1 MILEKIVLEKEKEI
15 ENLKRAGRSLK
26 KRLADKDIS
35 LIAEIKKASPTKGLI
50 SKDFQPEFQLAE
62 YIRAGAAA
70 VSILTDE
77 KFFQGSKE
85 LFQNLR
91 KETTLPL
98 LRKDFIIEPIQ
109 VYESLFLGADVILLI
124 ASILEEE
131 KLKDLLKLVHSL
143 GLEAIVEVHSLED
156 LEKILGTPAEII
168 GINNRNLQ
176 DFSVDLK
183 TTEKIVKELQGKKL
197 RDNYYI
203 IAESGIKDREDI
215 DYLRDLGVNGVLIG
229 ETLMKAADPY
239 RKIRELGL
247 N

>member
-1 MILEKIVLEKEKEI
+1 M
-15 ENLKRAGRSLK
+15 
-26 KRLADKDIS
+26 
-35 LIAEIKKASPTKGLI
+35 
-50 SKDFQPEFQLAE
+50 
-62 YIRAGAAA
+62 
-70 VSILTDE
+70 
-77 KFFQGSKE
+77 
-85 LFQNLR
+85 
-91 KETTLPL
+91 
-98 LRKDFIIEPIQ
+98 RKDFIIEPIQ